1 MKEKG
6 ELVAETR
13 KHSRFKRLAD
23 WKRKSNTATFLPMT

>member
-23 WKRKSNTATFLPMT
+23 WKSNAATLLQMT